1 MWNCFPTKFFWEL
14 REQCRIVFIPS
25 LCQLP
30 INTQMGFKGSF
41 VLRAHRAAVFALSV
55 NNAVVYT
62 VEAGNQAVAELW
74 RRAKVAVRL
83 LPLSPAVASTVCAVI
98 ERRLTLPAEE

>member
-1 MWNCFPTKFFWEL
+1 
-14 REQCRIVFIPS
+14 
-25 LCQLP
+25 
-30 INTQMGFKGSF
+30 MGFKGSF